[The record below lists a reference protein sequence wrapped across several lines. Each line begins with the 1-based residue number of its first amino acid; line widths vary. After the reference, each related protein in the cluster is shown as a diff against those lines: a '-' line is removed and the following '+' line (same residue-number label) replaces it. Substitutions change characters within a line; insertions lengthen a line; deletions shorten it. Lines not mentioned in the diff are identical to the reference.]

1 MLGSAPLIPQVR
13 FPRASFMSKRWRIAT
28 CDPQSVA
35 ALQKAAGIPSVVAQ
49 LLLSRG
55 ISNPDEAREFLD
67 PKLNGL
73 RDPSELP
80 GAAKAA
86 EIIYSAVESQ
96 QKITIY
102 GDYDAD
108 GMTATAILLRCL
120 RLLNAKVDFYVPH
133 RIDEGY
139 SLNAEAL
146 KRLAEQG
153 TEVVVT
159 VDCGV
164 ASVEEAALA
173 SELGLTLVITDH
185 HQLADTLPDAAAVVH
200 PDLPDSDYPFPGLC
214 GAAVAFKLAW
224 AICQCASDGDRVSD
238 RLRGFLLQA
247 VGLAAIGTVC
257 DVVPLLDENRILVRY
272 GLDALKARPTV
283 GLAAL
288 LRTTKLDAKKR
299 LEGEDIGFT
308 IGPRLNAA
316 GRLGQAEIAIELL
329 TTESMERANTI
340 ASYLDELNQQR
351 QSLER
356 SMMLAATKKIKA
368 IDDYE
373 NAPAFVLE
381 DPDWHAGVI
390 GIVAGRIADKYHRP
404 VVVIAGDP
412 LGVKP
417 GIGSARSVPGFN
429 LHEAL
434 ALCDALLVS
443 HGGHAAAAGCRV
455 ESKNVDAFRQA
466 FCTVAADQLS
476 NSAGTTELRID
487 GEASLQML
495 TRQTVEQ
502 IESLAPF
509 GHGNSRPVLCA
520 NEVKLAGAP
529 KRMGSTGRHL
539 SMMFDQHGVK
549 MRAVAFGGGDW
560 EEELAKID
568 GPLSIAFRPVIN
580 NWQGRI
586 TVEIHLDDWQTESNG
601 RANDQMTNDE

>member
-1 MLGSAPLIPQVR
+1 MA
-13 FPRASFMSKRWRIAT
+13 KRWRIAR
-28 CDPQSVA
+28 CDPQSVI
-35 ALQKAAGIPSVVAQ
+35 ALQRAAGIPAVVAQ

-55 ISNPDEAREFLD
+55 ISCPNEALQFLD
-67 PKLNGL
+67 PKLTGL
-73 RDPSELP
+73 RDPAELP
-80 GAAKAA
+80 GATQAAKLIYAA
-86 EIIYSAVESQ
+86 VQAQ
-96 QKITIY
+96 RKITIY

-120 RLLNAKVDFYVPH
+120 RLLGANVDFYVPH

-146 KRLAEQG
+146 RTLAEQG
-153 TEVVVT
+153 TELVVT

-164 ASVEEAALA
+164 ASLDEADLA
-173 SELGLTLVITDH
+173 RELGLTLIVTDH
-185 HQLADTLPDAAAVVH
+185 HQMAERLPRAAAVVH
-200 PDLPDSDYPFPGLC
+200 PGLPDGDYPFEGLC

-224 AICQCASDGDRVSD
+224 AICQCASGGEKVNP
-238 RLRGFLLQA
+238 RLRNFLLQA

-272 GLDALKARPTV
+272 GLDTLKAKPSV
-283 GLAAL
+283 GLTAL
-288 LRTTKLDAKKR
+288 MRQTKLDEKKR
-299 LEGEDIGFT
+299 LEGEDIGFV

-316 GRLGQAEIAIELL
+316 GRMGQAEIAIELL
-329 TTESMERANTI
+329 MTESEQRAETI
-340 ASYLDELNQQR
+340 AKYIDELNLQR

-356 SMMLAATKKIKA
+356 SIVRAAGKQIKTFDDHENSAAYVLA
-368 IDDYE
+368 DH
-373 NAPAFVLE
+373 
-381 DPDWHAGVI
+381 DWHAGVI
-390 GIVAGRIADKYHRP
+390 GIVAGRLSDKFNRP
-404 VVVIAGDP
+404 VVVVAGDP

-434 ALCDALLVS
+434 AECSHLLES
-443 HGGHAAAAGCRV
+443 HGGHAAAAGLKV
-455 ESKNVDAFRQA
+455 MPQNLDAFREA
-466 FCTVAADQLS
+466 FCQVAAEQLS
-476 NSAGTTELRID
+476 HLDRQAELLID

-520 NEVKLAGAP
+520 SECRLAGAP

-539 SMMFDQHGVK
+539 SMTFDQHGVK

-560 EEELAKID
+560 EDELARID

-580 NWQGRI
+580 NWRGRVS
-586 TVEIHLDDWQTESNG
+586 VEIHLDDWQVE
-601 RANDQMTNDE
+601 DC

>member
-1 MLGSAPLIPQVR
+1 
-13 FPRASFMSKRWRIAT
+13 MSKRWRIANY
-28 CDPQSVA
+28 DPQSIA
-35 ALQKAAGIPSVVAQ
+35 MLQRAAGIPAVVAQ

-55 ISNPDEAREFLD
+55 IQSPDEAREFLD

-80 GAAKAA
+80 GATLAA
-86 EIIYSAVESQ
+86 ELIYAAIGDQ
-96 QKITIY
+96 KKITIY

-108 GMTATAILLRCL
+108 GMTSTAILLRCL
-120 RLLNAKVDFYVPH
+120 TLLGANVDFYVPH
-133 RIDEGY
+133 RMDEGY
-139 SLNAEAL
+139 SLNSEAL
-146 KRLAEQG
+146 RKLAEQG
-153 TEVVVT
+153 TDVVVT

-164 ASVEEAALA
+164 ASVEEAAVA
-173 SELGLTLVITDH
+173 QELGLQLIITDH
-185 HQLADTLPDAAAVVH
+185 HQMGEALPCAAAIVHPGLPDG
-200 PDLPDSDYPFPGLC
+200 DYPFEGLC

-224 AICQCASDGDRVSD
+224 AICQCASEGKKVTE
-238 RLRGFLLQA
+238 RLRNFLLQA

-272 GLDALKARPTV
+272 GLDALKAKPMV

-288 LRTTKLDAKKR
+288 MRATKLDEKKR

-316 GRLGQAEIAIELL
+316 GRMGQAEIAIELL
-329 TTESMERANTI
+329 TTESEPRAETI
-340 ASYLDELNQQR
+340 SKYLDELNLQR

-356 SMMLAATKKIKA
+356 SITRAATKQIKA
-368 IDDYE
+368 TPDYE
-373 NAPAFVLE
+373 NAPAFVLA
-381 DPDWHAGVI
+381 DHDWHAGVI
-390 GIVAGRIADKYHRP
+390 GIVAGRLSDKYNRP

-417 GIGSARSVPGFN
+417 GTGSARSVPGFD
-429 LHEAL
+429 LHAAFEM
-434 ALCDALLVS
+434 CSHLLER
-443 HGGHAAAAGCRV
+443 HGGHAAAAGLKV
-455 ESKNVDAFRQA
+455 MPQNVDAFREA
-466 FCTVAADQLS
+466 FCQVAADQLS
-476 NSAGTTELRID
+476 QVDRTVELLID

-520 NEVKLAGAP
+520 SEVRLAGAP
-529 KRMGSTGRHL
+529 KRMGATGRHL

-549 MRAVAFGGGDW
+549 IRAVAFGGGDW
-560 EEELAKID
+560 EDELNKIE

-580 NWQGRI
+580 NWRGRVS
-586 TVEIHLDDWQTESNG
+586 VEIHLDDWHVE
-601 RANDQMTNDE
+601 E

>member
-1 MLGSAPLIPQVR
+1 MA
-13 FPRASFMSKRWRIAT
+13 KRWRIAT

-35 ALQKAAGIPSVVAQ
+35 TLQRAAGIPAVVAQ

-55 ISNPDEAREFLD
+55 IANPDEARQFLD

-80 GAAKAA
+80 GASRAA
-86 EIIYSAVESQ
+86 ELVFSAVQ
-96 QKITIY
+96 AKQKITIY

-120 RLLNAKVDFYVPH
+120 RLLDANVDFYVPH

-139 SLNAEAL
+139 SLNAHAL
-146 KRLAEQG
+146 RHLAEQK
-153 TEVVVT
+153 TELVIT

-164 ASVEEAALA
+164 ASVEEAALVK
-173 SELGLTLVITDH
+173 ELGMQLIISDH
-185 HQLADTLPDAAAVVH
+185 HQLADTLPDATVIVH
-200 PDLPDSDYPFPGLC
+200 PDLPGENYPFTGLC

-224 AICQCASDGDRVSD
+224 AICQCASEGKRVTD
-238 RLRGFLLQA
+238 RLRNFLLQA

-272 GLDALKARPTV
+272 GLDALKAQPTV
-283 GLAAL
+283 GLRAL
-288 LRTTKLDAKKR
+288 LQATKLDEKKR

-329 TTESMERANTI
+329 TTESSERAKTI
-340 ASYLDELNQQR
+340 AKYLDELNVQR

-356 SMMLAATKKIKA
+356 SIMRAANKQIK
-368 IDDYE
+368 DNEGYE
-373 NAPAFVLE
+373 NAPALVLA
-381 DPDWHAGVI
+381 DHDWHAGVI
-390 GIVAGRIADKYHRP
+390 GIVAGRLADKYHRP
-404 VVVIAGDP
+404 VVVIAADP

-429 LHEAL
+429 LHQAL
-434 ALCDALLVS
+434 AACSDFLES

-455 ESKNVDAFRQA
+455 KQANVDAFREA
-466 FCTVAADQLS
+466 FCEVAVEQLS
-476 NSAGTTELRID
+476 EAHRTAELRID

-509 GHGNSRPVLCA
+509 GHGNSRPVLCTS
-520 NEVKLAGAP
+520 EVRLSGAP

-560 EEELAKID
+560 EEELAKIE

-580 NWQGRI
+580 NWQGRVS
-586 TVEIHLDDWQTESNG
+586 VEIHLDDWQIEGS
-601 RANDQMTNDE
+601 

>member
-1 MLGSAPLIPQVR
+1 MP
-13 FPRASFMSKRWRIAT
+13 KRWRIANS
-28 CDPQSVA
+28 DPQSVA
-35 ALQKAAGIPSVVAQ
+35 ELQRAAGIPAVVAQ

-55 ISNPDEAREFLD
+55 IENPSDAKLFLD

-73 RDPSELP
+73 RDPAELP
-80 GAAKAA
+80 GATQAA
-86 EIIYSAVESQ
+86 ELIYAAIGAK

-108 GMTATAILLRCL
+108 GMTSTAILLRCL
-120 RLLNAKVDFYVPH
+120 RLLGANVDFYVPH
-133 RIDEGY
+133 RMDEGY
-139 SLNAEAL
+139 SLNADAL
-146 KRLAEQG
+146 RKLAEQK
-153 TEVVVT
+153 TDLIIT

-164 ASVEEAALA
+164 ASVAEATLA
-173 SELGLTLVITDH
+173 GELGLTLIVTDH
-185 HQLADTLPDAAAVVH
+185 HQLADSLPVAAAIVH
-200 PDLPDSDYPFPGLC
+200 PGLPDSDYPFDGLC

-224 AICQCASDGDRVSD
+224 ALCQCASEGKKVTE
-238 RLRGFLLQA
+238 RLRIFLLQA

-257 DVVPLLDENRILVRY
+257 DVVPLVDENRILVRY
-272 GLDALKARPTV
+272 GLDTIKAKPIV

-288 LRTTKLDAKKR
+288 LRTTKLDEKKR

-316 GRLGQAEIAIELL
+316 GRMGQAEIAIELL
-329 TTESMERANTI
+329 TTENVERADKI
-340 ASYLDELNQQR
+340 AKYLDELNLQR

-356 SMMLAATKKIKA
+356 SITRAATKQIKA
-368 IDDYE
+368 SDDYE
-373 NAPAFVLE
+373 NAPAFVLA
-381 DPDWHAGVI
+381 DHDWHAGVI
-390 GIVAGRIADKYHRP
+390 GIVAGRLSDKYHRP

-417 GIGSARSVPGFN
+417 GIGSARSIPGFN

-434 ALCDALLVS
+434 AECGHLLES
-443 HGGHAAAAGCRV
+443 HGGHAAAAGCKV
-455 ESKNVDAFRQA
+455 KPKNVDAFRRA
-466 FCTVAADQLS
+466 FCQVAAQQLS
-476 NSAGTTELRID
+476 TADFSAELRID

-520 NEVKLAGAP
+520 NEVRLAGPP
-529 KRMGSTGRHL
+529 KRIGATGRHL

-549 MRAVAFGGGDW
+549 IRAVAFGGGDW
-560 EEELAKID
+560 EEELSKIE

-580 NWQGRI
+580 NWQGRVS
-586 TVEIHLDDWQTESNG
+586 VEIHLDDWHV
-601 RANDQMTNDE
+601 DE